1 MIFLMLNQAAII
13 LAPEGGWLNVPGLE
27 IWRFI
32 NLAIFIAALVYILKS
47 PLSEAF
53 KTRRE
58 GIRRDLIRAK
68 EERDAALAKLAEVE
82 KRLESLGGEVALIKS
97 EAERDAA
104 EERERIALATAE
116 EMKRLREQARRE
128 IETAGKAARY
138 ELRRFAAEKS
148 VQMAEDVLRRDLRPE
163 DDARLIRGYVQELGG
178 LKR

>member
-1 MIFLMLNQAAII
+1 MAFFILNQTALI
-13 LAPEGGWLNVPGLE
+13 LAPEGGWFSVPGLE

-32 NLAIFIAALVYILKS
+32 NLAIFVAALYYILKS

-82 KRLESLGGEVALIKS
+82 KRLESLDGEVALIKS
-97 EAERDAA
+97 HAVQEAA
-104 EERERIALATAE
+104 EERERIKLSTAE
-116 EMKRLREQARRE
+116 EIKRLREQAQRE

-138 ELRRFAAEKS
+138 ELRRFAAERS
-148 VQMAEDVLRRDLRPE
+148 IQLAEDVLRREIRPE
-163 DDARLIRGYVQELGG
+163 DDARLIKGYVEELGG
-178 LKR
+178 IRG